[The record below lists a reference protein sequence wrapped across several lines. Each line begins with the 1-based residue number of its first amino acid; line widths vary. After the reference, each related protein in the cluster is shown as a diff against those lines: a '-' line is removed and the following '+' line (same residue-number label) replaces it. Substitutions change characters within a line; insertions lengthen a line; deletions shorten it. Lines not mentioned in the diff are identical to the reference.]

1 MTRTL
6 RIGVASGLLGACS
19 GMFIEASSECA
30 VVCQRALDCGLLPSS
45 LGTGDGPQTARSD
58 CERLCSQ
65 SPVDDADTVAVI
77 DCLTAQ
83 NDELAW
89 CTDEAADNYAAV
101 DGCAAT
107 VACFDRS
114 SFGSSALGAVE
125 LEVSLISMPAFIEG
139 YDGDVAA
146 LTALYEDDQP
156 THTCAWAL
164 CDGAACKLGHG
175 DPEIEATLAC
185 DASLCGAGSILSGA
199 TCEDVEVTAIE
210 IYAVQA
216 GGFAVYQA
224 IEGATNTCDTA
235 TVKFDAATYGLRP
248 GPVVVS
254 ARVSGSLAAGDLR
267 SVGYEVADEY
277 ADDEIVDYCLAFP
290 GMNVLLRSG
299 SSRAVVPVGSFS
311 ELMTYG
317 ITPTKCHS

>member
-6 RIGVASGLLGACS
+6 HLALAASALLGACS
-19 GMFIEASSECA
+19 GIFIEPPSECA
-30 VVCQRALDCGLLPSS
+30 VACQRALDCGLLPSA
-45 LGTGDGPQTARSD
+45 LGTSATAEAARTD

-77 DCLTAQ
+77 DCLTAH

-89 CTDEAADNYAAV
+89 CTDATADNYASV
-101 DGCAAT
+101 DGCAAS

-114 SFGSSALGAVE
+114 TLGSSVLGAVD
-125 LEVSLISMPAFIEG
+125 LEVSLISIPAFTGG
-139 YDGDVAA
+139 YGDAA
-146 LTALYEDDQP
+146 LTALYDDDDP

-164 CDGAACKLGHG
+164 CDSAACKLSHG

-185 DASLCGAGSILSGA
+185 DATLCGTGSVLSGA

-216 GGFAVYQA
+216 GGFAVNQP

-235 TVKFDAATYGLRP
+235 EVTFDAETYGLRP
-248 GPVVVS
+248 GPVVVF
-254 ARVSGSLAAGDLR
+254 AQVSGSLAAGDLR
-267 SVGYEVADEY
+267 SIGYEVDATVE
-277 ADDEIVDYCLAFP
+277 DDEFVDYCLAFT

-299 SSRAVVPVGSFS
+299 TSRAVIPVGGVA
-311 ELMTYG
+311 ELMAHG
-317 ITPTKCHS
+317 LTPTACHS